1 MRQRLP
7 IAIGMYLV
15 LGLATMPAR
24 AGEPSV
30 RIKEA
35 KVVQRTVSETIT
47 VYGRVQPAPNAVR
60 TVSLPHAGLVT
71 RVGVRLGQR
80 VRRGALLI
88 ELTTAPAARMEY
100 LQARSAVG
108 YAERELARQQRLL
121 QEQLA
126 TQAQVDAARKAL
138 SDAHSRL
145 KALEAQGANKERERL
160 TAPTD
165 GIITDLGVKQGD
177 RVQANSTALAIATG
191 DRLIAELGVEPEEIH
206 LLKPGTPVTI
216 HSVFVPGYQAHSQL
230 LEIHAM
236 INPRTHLVDALA
248 PIPPNQADHLVLG
261 SYLKADL
268 KLDAHVGT
276 TVPRSAVLQ
285 DERGHYVFVVVN
297 GKAKRVHVE
306 VGLVDDRWMEIT
318 RGLEPGQS
326 VVSVGNYVLRD
337 GMAVRES
344 E

>member
-1 MRQRLP
+1 
-7 IAIGMYLV
+7 MYLV
-15 LGLATMPAR
+15 LGLATMGAR

-30 RIKEA
+30 RIQEA

-47 VYGRVQPAPNAVR
+47 VYGRVQPAPNGVR

-80 VRRGALLI
+80 IRRGALLI

-165 GIITDLGVKQGD
+165 GIITALGVKQGD

-191 DRLIAELGVEPEEIH
+191 DRLIAELGVEPEDIH
-206 LLKPGTPVTI
+206 LLEPGTPVTI
-216 HSVFVPGYQAHSQL
+216 RSVFVPGYEVHSTL

-236 INPRTHLVDALA
+236 INPTTHLVDALA
-248 PIPPNQADHLVLG
+248 PIPPDQADHLVLG

-268 KLDAHVGT
+268 KIHAHPAT
-276 TVPRSAVLQ
+276 TVPRSAVLE
-285 DERGHYVFVVVN
+285 DEGGPYVFVVVD
-297 GKAKRVHVE
+297 GKAKRIHVG
-306 VGLVDDRWMEIT
+306 VGLADDRWMEIT

-344 E
+344 D